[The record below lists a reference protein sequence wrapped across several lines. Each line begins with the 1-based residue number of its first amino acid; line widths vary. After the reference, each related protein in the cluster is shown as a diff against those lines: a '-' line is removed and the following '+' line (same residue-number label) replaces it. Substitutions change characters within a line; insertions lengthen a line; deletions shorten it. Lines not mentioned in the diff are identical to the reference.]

1 MSSKK
6 TSKTTPKPNTKQYL
20 LFVCSS
26 YDDRAS
32 DSFRGKLSR
41 EEVDAE
47 ISKNIDADEID
58 EYDVQVYD
66 LETDKW
72 INLDLEPSKAKIIWP
87 QSMSNN

>member
-1 MSSKK
+1 MKK
-6 TSKTTPKPNTKQYL
+6 TKNNSKRYL
-20 LFVCSS
+20 LFVWSS

-41 EEVDAE
+41 EEVDIE

-58 EYDVQVYD
+58 EYDIQVYD

-72 INLDLEPSKAKIIWP
+72 INLDLEASKVKVIWP
-87 QSMSNN
+87 ESMSNN

>member
-6 TSKTTPKPNTKQYL
+6 TSKTTPKPNTKRYL
-20 LFVCSS
+20 LFVWSN
-26 YDDRAS
+26 YDDCAS

-41 EEVDAE
+41 EEVDTE

-72 INLDLEPSKAKIIWP
+72 INLDLEPNKVKVIWP
-87 QSMSNN
+87 ESMSNN